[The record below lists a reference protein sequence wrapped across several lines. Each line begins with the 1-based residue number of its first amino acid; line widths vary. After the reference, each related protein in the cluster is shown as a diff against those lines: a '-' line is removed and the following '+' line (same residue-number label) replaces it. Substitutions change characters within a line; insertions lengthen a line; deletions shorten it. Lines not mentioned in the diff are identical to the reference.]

1 MKTQL
6 DAILDELLCVVGSH
20 NACLS
25 NQLLDLKF
33 TNIYAECSVRIVAAL
48 LQIREAVASIHP
60 PLMREL
66 GQWIQQNIA
75 VVTFC
80 PCCGAKRDIIPIGI
94 LSNNIR
100 KIVDNSHRYYCAVL
114 RPYYPNRTCVYYAF
128 SYVDEYE
135 IPVEIEDLLWYEA
148 GVHALG

>member
-6 DAILDELLCVVGSH
+6 DTIHDELLCVVGPH
-20 NACLS
+20 NARLS

-33 TNIYAECSVRIVAAL
+33 TDIHAERSVRIVAAL
-48 LQIREAVASIHP
+48 LKIREAVTSIHP
-60 PLMREL
+60 PLAREL
-66 GQWIQQNIA
+66 GQWIQQNIV

-80 PCCGAKRDIIPIGI
+80 PHCGAKRDIIPIGL

-100 KIVDNSHRYYCAVL
+100 DIVDNSHRYYCGVL
-114 RPYYPNRTCVYYAF
+114 RPYYPNRICVYYAF

-148 GVHALG
+148 GVHSLD